1 MKPYSTLAALLFFF
15 SAASFTGASYAQKK
29 SESDEIKAV
38 IENFH
43 AAITARDVKKMEE
56 LWVRDHHAILLNPR
70 DKDPWVGWD
79 AIKPHWQETF
89 DFWSEVKVTVRA
101 VPQVHV
107 KRDTAW
113 SVSVAEVEGKSKA
126 GQAQRFKVLE
136 TAVFEKRGNRW
147 LVASHHAS
155 RQPE

>member
-1 MKPYSTLAALLFFF
+1 MNTLKTVALLFFAVALIAGE
-15 SAASFTGASYAQKK
+15 SNAQKK
-29 SESDEIKAV
+29 SDSDEVKAA
-38 IENFH
+38 IESFH
-43 AAITARDVKKMEE
+43 AAITARDVKQMEN

-70 DKDPWVGWD
+70 DKDAWVGWD

-89 DFWSEVKVTVRA
+89 DFWSDVKVTVRA
-101 VPQVHV
+101 IPQDHV
-107 KRDTAW
+107 KQNTAW
-113 SVSVAEVEGKSKA
+113 SVSVAEVESKSKA

-147 LVASHHAS
+147 LIASHHAS